1 MSKKWKKGKKKVTS
15 ARQHLLNEHIYMP
28 GIVLRIFHSHHQ
40 NLMKWDYPS
49 FQMRKVS
56 ACFGSTQTKIRRGKE
71 GTRLQSQHM
80 KL

>member
-1 MSKKWKKGKKKVTS
+1 MSKKWKKDKNKVTS

-49 FQMRKVS
+49 FQMRKVRVRAS
-56 ACFGSTQTKIRRGKE
+56 AAH
-71 GTRLQSQHM
+71 RLKSDEARKAQDCRANV
-80 KL
+80 